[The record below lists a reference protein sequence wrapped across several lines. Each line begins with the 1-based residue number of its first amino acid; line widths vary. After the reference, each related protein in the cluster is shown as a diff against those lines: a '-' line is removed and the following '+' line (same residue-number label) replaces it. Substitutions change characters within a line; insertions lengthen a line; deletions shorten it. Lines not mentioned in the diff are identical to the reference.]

1 MSGELLDLSKLEFS
15 EEYKKYL
22 DGLTEEQKKNE
33 LETTIKRILNNRKNI
48 LL

>member
-33 LETTIKRILNNRKNI
+33 
-48 LL
+48 